1 MRLLPFN
8 SIKEEKGIGYSRV
21 HLARL
26 IDAGKFPRPVAV
38 GGNRIAWVESEI
50 DQWISDR
57 MAEREA
63 A

>member
-1 MRLLPFN
+1 MRLLPFTTL
-8 SIKEEKGIGYSRV
+8 KEEKGIGYSRV

-26 IDAGKFPRPVAV
+26 VDAGKFPRPVAV
-38 GGNRIAWVESEI
+38 GGNRIAWVEAEI
-50 DQWISDR
+50 DGWIEAR